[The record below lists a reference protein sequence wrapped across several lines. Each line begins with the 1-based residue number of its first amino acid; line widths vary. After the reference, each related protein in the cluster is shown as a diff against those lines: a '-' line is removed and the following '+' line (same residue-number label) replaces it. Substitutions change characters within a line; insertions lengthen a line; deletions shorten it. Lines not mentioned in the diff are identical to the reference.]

1 MGYRASEQVLIW
13 GDCIID
19 KSYVKVKLLL
29 LKCRSDPMKIL
40 LWK

>member
-29 LKCRSDPMKIL
+29 LNAGVTQ
-40 LWK
+40 